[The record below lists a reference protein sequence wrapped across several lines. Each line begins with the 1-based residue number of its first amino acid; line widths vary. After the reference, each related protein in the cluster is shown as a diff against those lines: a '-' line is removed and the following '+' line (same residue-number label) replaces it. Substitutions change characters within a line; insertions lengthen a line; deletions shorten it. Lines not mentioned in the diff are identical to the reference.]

1 MNPAAGPDTRA
12 MSTPDAEPGPES
24 QPAPDSD
31 VAPLGGA
38 TTQPVGDDGPDG
50 MAGPVY
56 PPEETE
62 PDAQR

>member
-1 MNPAAGPDTRA
+1 
-12 MSTPDAEPGPES
+12 MSTPEPGHGPGS
-24 QPAPDSD
+24 QPTPDTG
-31 VAPLGGA
+31 VAPLGGE
-38 TTQPVGDDGPDG
+38 TTEPVADDGPDG